1 VQEQVNPSE
10 MELREQ
16 ESDLK
21 LSHIDFEK
29 FVFAVKRFGFSKT
42 YVHDRHLVEIA
53 KELQLDF

>member
-1 VQEQVNPSE
+1 

-53 KELQLDF
+53 KEL